1 MANRFEGL
9 DLERNSEYLRRALG
23 DADFRLLFG
32 DLNPR
37 LPEDIDEEHDG
48 NEGGGEFEDIP
59 GVADDS
65 PESPPVDSGADPG
78 NGLPVPG
85 VTAGPPSE
93 TMLLPLQ
100 LTRPWSIVRMQIPT
114 GPRLPRALSRR
125 QRSRVRET
133 VSAPVIRGY
142 QNSLNLIRVPG
153 EKMRWWRYW
162 KKAVFRPTL
171 AGTDDRDQLLA
182 LGLVTYIE
190 WVLINMFHEAVP
202 PDSGPWTSH
211 REQRE
216 IQVRERRLRDT
227 EPQRLLPFKG
237 WPGIIAWLQG
247 KKPVSLEIY
256 YLREIAKMEREPDDD
271 VPFQEL
277 AEALEGLGRGTPG
290 PMVGRTF
297 PTMIFHS
304 VNSNHCCP
312 AILPS

>member
-85 VTAGPPSE
+85 VTGGAAVGDDVVTPAVDAALEHRQDADPNRAPPAQGVVPAPAEPSKGDRQRTRDPWLPKLSE
-93 TMLLPLQ
+93 
-100 LTRPWSIVRMQIPT
+100 SD
-114 GPRLPRALSRR
+114 PRAR
-125 QRSRVRET
+125 
-133 VSAPVIRGY
+133 
-142 QNSLNLIRVPG
+142 

-277 AEALEGLGRGTPG
+277 AEALEAWEE
-290 PMVGRTF
+290 
-297 PTMIFHS
+297 HS
-304 VNSNHCCP
+304 RPDGGQDVSNDD
-312 AILPS
+312 LS